1 MSFMKKNKGF
11 SLLELIVTLGLFSI
25 FSLIV
30 FPLLRVSHSLNT
42 AIIKQSLLE
51 KDEVKIIS
59 LIEDCIESS
68 NILKSEYSGKEY
80 IKNGVAI
87 LNHEQVIELVLKENF
102 FKCVSQKGNTLFLEY
117 PVSDGNTIFYTF
129 IIFQF
134 FAGELIILECKESF
148 NDIVV
153 ENSSIVLKKV
163 YGSFEKTETGVIINL
178 NISNSDF
185 SETRSLKGYANFKK
199 EI

>member
-1 MSFMKKNKGF
+1 MKKNKGF

-59 LIEDCIESS
+59 LIEDCIENS

-87 LNHEQVIELVLKENF
+87 LNHEQVIELVLKE
-102 FKCVSQKGNTLFLEY
+102 
-117 PVSDGNTIFYTF
+117 
-129 IIFQF
+129 
-134 FAGELIILECKESF
+134 CK
-148 NDIVV
+148 
-153 ENSSIVLKKV
+153 
-163 YGSFEKTETGVIINL
+163 
-178 NISNSDF
+178 
-185 SETRSLKGYANFKK
+185 
-199 EI
+199 